1 MKVTDLKPK
10 PPKIL
15 LYSGA
20 GTGKTAFVSTLGEG
34 LQLYD
39 LDDGITTCLTLEDEH
54 SKARKSIDVRQCL
67 EDDPTKAMAFKKLQ
81 SYLNGVVKECHNG
94 TYAFNALAIDSFT
107 ALADYA
113 IRFAKY
119 NSGHLAEPRVSLPEY
134 GVAFSI
140 LEDVVLTLRA
150 LPILTI
156 IIFHE
161 MNIEIDETNTVEIAI
176 PGKQLPY
183 KIPRFF
189 DEIWYLDVK
198 RRAQNKVERRL
209 FTAKTPAIRAR
220 SRLNVPDN
228 TNIDVGLPK
237 ILKDVGFD
245 LQKQGATNE

>member
-1 MKVTDLKPK
+1 MRASDLKRK

-20 GTGKTAFVSTLGEG
+20 GTGKTAFVSTLGKD

-39 LDDGITTCLTLEDEH
+39 LDDGVTTCLTLDDKFLEDR
-54 SKARKSIDVRQCL
+54 KAIDVKQCL
-67 EDDPTKAMAFKKLQ
+67 EEDTTKALAFKKLKSHLQ
-81 SYLNGVVKECHNG
+81 EISQACNRGNYPFK
-94 TYAFNALAIDSFT
+94 AIAIDSFT

-113 IRFAKY
+113 LRSAKY
-119 NSGHLAEPRVSLPEY
+119 NSGKLAEVRTSLPEY
-134 GVAFSI
+134 GIAFTEI
-140 LEDVVLTLRA
+140 ENVVLTLRS
-150 LPILTI
+150 LPIITI

-161 MNIEIDETNTVEIAI
+161 MLVNTADTEDQYTVEIAI

-198 RRAQNKVERRL
+198 RRSQGRSERRL
-209 FTAKTPAIRAR
+209 ITSKTPAIRAR

-228 TNIDVGLPK
+228 TNIDVGLK
-237 ILKDVGFD
+237 QILSDCGYP
-245 LQKQGATNE
+245 L